1 MPLHKPK
8 RLGFF
13 AMLLALLGIGSCSEI
28 NNNNMAMYGTPAAD
42 WSVKGKVLDPD
53 GKPIAGIQVILGK
66 HSEDSPSVIWD
77 VHYRPIDT
85 LVTGADGSY
94 SYQQHGFPLEHL
106 QIDTRDIDGTA
117 GGGEFQDA
125 TLLIRNIEYKDP
137 DYDGWYVG
145 KADIAAPDIKLKKK

>member
-13 AMLLALLGIGSCSEI
+13 AMLLALLGIGGCSEI
-28 NNNNMAMYGTPAAD
+28 NNNENMLMYGTPTAD

-53 GKPIAGIQVILGK
+53 GKPVSGIQVILGNQY
-66 HSEDSPSVIWD
+66 EDSPSVIYD

-85 LVTGADGSY
+85 LVTGSDGSY
-94 SYQQHGFPLEHL
+94 SYQKHGFPIEHL

-125 TLLIRNIEYKDP
+125 TLVIRNIVYKDQK
-137 DYDGWYVG
+137 DWYVG
-145 KADIAAPDIKLKKK
+145 KADISAPDIKLKKK